1 MKGHTHAKKNERTSR
16 EEPINLKLSK
26 NDSKECGEIAEI
38 LKSVGTAQFEVQY
51 KNGEKNTVKLRG
63 KFNSSKGATKRVKFN
78 EKDIVVVFFRE
89 TIEQKCSS
97 QQVQDLIKEGKWIP
111 IDQQDCDTKA
121 NDSAIVKMANEISIS
136 NIPSVIDDDL
146 INRI

>member
-1 MKGHTHAKKNERTSR
+1 MKGHTHAKKNVKNNR

-26 NDSKECGEIAEI
+26 NDSKECGEIAII

-51 KNGEKNTVKLRG
+51 KNGDKNTVKLRG
-63 KFNSSKGATKRVKFN
+63 KFDSSKGAKARVKFN
-78 EKDIVVVFFRE
+78 ENDVVVVFFRE

-97 QQVQDLIKEGKWIP
+97 QQVFDLIKEGKWIP
-111 IDQQDCDTKA
+111 VDQQGDSKTD
-121 NDSAIVKMANEISIS
+121 DSAVVKMASEVKTVQSI
-136 NIPSVIDDDL
+136 IDDDL

>member
-1 MKGHTHAKKNERTSR
+1 MKGHTQAKKNVKNNR

-26 NDSKECGEIAEI
+26 NDSKECGEIAII

-51 KNGEKNTVKLRG
+51 KNGDKNTVKLRG
-63 KFNSSKGATKRVKFN
+63 KFDSSKGAKARVKFN
-78 EKDIVVVFFRE
+78 ENDVVVVFFRE

-97 QQVQDLIKEGKWIP
+97 QQVFDLIKEGKWIP
-111 IDQQDCDTKA
+111 IDQQGDSKTD
-121 NDSAIVKMANEISIS
+121 DSAVVKMASEVKTVQSI
-136 NIPSVIDDDL
+136 IDDDL

>member
-1 MKGHTHAKKNERTSR
+1 MKGHTHAKKNEKVNKS
-16 EEPINLKLSK
+16 EPINLKLSK

-38 LKSVGTAQFEVQY
+38 IKSIGTAQFEVQY
-51 KNGEKNTVKLRG
+51 KNGDKNTVKLRG

-78 EKDIVVVFFRE
+78 VGDVVVVFFKE
-89 TIEQKCSS
+89 TIEQRCSS

-111 IDQQDCDTKA
+111 IDQQCD
-121 NDSAIVKMANEISIS
+121 NVNVDSAVVKMANDIIIS